1 MRGKY
6 GRRDP
11 ENSPSRQGLK
21 ERFTRAR
28 YLDRRRFE
36 IGRTRPDPGAAESFS
51 ERVEAESHLA
61 EPAASRWTDSPIQ
74 RPKNRP
80 SRETSR

>member
-11 ENSPSRQGLK
+11 ENSLARQGLK

-28 YLDRRRFE
+28 YIDRCRIE
-36 IGRTRPDPGAAESFS
+36 IDPTRSDPGAVESLS